1 MGLWNVTYPMLTITQ
16 QGRPREIRPNGEN
29 VSRDED
35 METLRSGRGR
45 KWYLNKK
52 QQSEFAPLGF
62 KGVGETCV
70 LLTVTAA

>member
-35 METLRSGRGR
+35 IETIRTGRGR
-45 KWYLNKK
+45 KWYLNKR
-52 QQSEFAPLGF
+52 QE
-62 KGVGETCV
+62 
-70 LLTVTAA
+70 